1 MAKIVQKLV
10 AISDIKH
17 RSCLKLTFVEN
28 VFLHTL
34 ERTDGIKSNVIKVT
48 NKLKD
53 LLFPILPGITI
64 MHPLRAFTGPNT

>member
-1 MAKIVQKLV
+1 MAKVVPRLV

-17 RSCLKLTFVEN
+17 RFCLKLTLVEN

-34 ERTDGIKSNVIKVT
+34 ERTEGIKSNVIKVT